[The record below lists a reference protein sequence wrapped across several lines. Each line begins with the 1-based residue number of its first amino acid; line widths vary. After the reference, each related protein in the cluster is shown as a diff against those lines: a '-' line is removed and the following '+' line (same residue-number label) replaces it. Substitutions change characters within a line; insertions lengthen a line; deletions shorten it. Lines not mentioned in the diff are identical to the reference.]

1 VSAVASGPIDSVDV
15 RARVARVIAIAV
27 VWFGGLAAGF
37 VGILA
42 AVAKYGCGMTDS
54 GFACKTS
61 GSVCGVLIVVAA
73 IATVIAATLL
83 TYGRPARRVMIVGG
97 IGLAALVVLFVL
109 GLMLLATV

>member
-1 VSAVASGPIDSVDV
+1 VASGPIGSVDV
-15 RARVARVIAIAV
+15 RARVARVIVVAV

-42 AVAKYGCGMTDS
+42 AVAQYGCGMDDS

-73 IATVIAATLL
+73 VAVVTAATLL
-83 TYGRPARRVMIVGG
+83 TFERPVRRIVIVGG
-97 IGLAALVVLFVL
+97 IGLAALAALFVL
-109 GLMLLATV
+109 AEVLLATV